1 MKADHL
7 ERLGPKEGYLV
18 SSLDFLSVIYSR
30 LKAGEAIHIETT
42 MDTEKK
48 KHLNKNLLCL
58 VKEPGKGQPS
68 KT

>member
-48 KHLNKNLLCL
+48 NTLT
-58 VKEPGKGQPS
+58 
-68 KT
+68 KTYSA